1 MTKIKLC
8 GLSRPCDIHTANEL
22 LPEYIGF
29 VFWGKS
35 KRYISPDQAEEL
47 KKTLSPSIKAVG
59 VFVNESPE
67 KIAELISRGIIDMA
81 QLHGGEDNDYI
92 KRLRQLTDAEIIKA
106 FRVRTQAD
114 IEEAEKCAADHILLD
129 SGMGSGNTFEWEF
142 LRGIER
148 PYFLAGGLDQRNAA
162 EAVKTLHPFALDVS
176 SGIETDGKKDAAKMT
191 AFVKAVRN
199 RS

>member
-1 MTKIKLC
+1 
-8 GLSRPCDIHTANEL
+8 
-22 LPEYIGF
+22 
-29 VFWGKS
+29 
-35 KRYISPDQAEEL
+35 
-47 KKTLSPSIKAVG
+47 
-59 VFVNESPE
+59 
-67 KIAELISRGIIDMA
+67 MA

-162 EAVKTLHPFALDVS
+162 ETVKTLHPFALDVS